1 MLPETQ
7 YCRFIY
13 LLTYLLNFLVE
24 SNVRKKKKKSR
35 ECTWTVTRLSQSQHL
50 EGYGRRII
58 SSRPGLGYTVLFQDS
73 LGMRED
79 GEVGRG
85 LREAYLVEG
94 LFGIG
99 GDGLQ

>member
-1 MLPETQ
+1 
-7 YCRFIY
+7 
-13 LLTYLLNFLVE
+13 
-24 SNVRKKKKKSR
+24 
-35 ECTWTVTRLSQSQHL
+35 
-50 EGYGRRII
+50 
-58 SSRPGLGYTVLFQDS
+58 
-73 LGMRED
+73 MRED